1 MRSVGLDKKYE
12 LRSPFE
18 LSGGQKRRAA
28 IAGILAME
36 PELLILDE
44 PTAGMDPEGRD
55 EILELLKTLHDE
67 KKISIILV
75 SHSMEDV
82 ANYVS
87 RMIVLDEGR
96 ILWDNEPSKVF
107 VHGKELEQIGLA
119 APQVSYVMA
128 GLRDRGWDVDPS
140 VTTIDRA
147 VEEILKITD
156 SREDSC

>member
-1 MRSVGLDKKYE
+1 
-12 LRSPFE
+12 
-18 LSGGQKRRAA
+18 
-28 IAGILAME
+28 
-36 PELLILDE
+36 
-44 PTAGMDPEGRD
+44 MDPEGRD